1 MLMTIK
7 PIDLKGMFFLL
18 LRAEA
23 GGWASGLR
31 AIVAGVVGVLLKVE
45 FMVACWLGAPKLR
58 GYCWSRC
65 LR

>member
-1 MLMTIK
+1 
-7 PIDLKGMFFLL
+7 MFFLL

-23 GGWASGLR
+23 GGW
-31 AIVAGVVGVLLKVE
+31 VAGPLVSIGVVGVCPKEE
-45 FMVACWLGAPKLR
+45 FMVVCWLGAPKLR